1 MSAIGRTLQ
10 GAGLDW
16 HDLAERT
23 AHPSL
28 DDAFARKGP
37 PAPPA
42 STSPPPSPFSEP
54 ERPSWSPAM
63 EAEFQ
68 ASRKPKK
75 EPPPWPTWGTLSHF
89 GRIGQLDAIKAA
101 GCIAGRRMA
110 RRFAAFRAD
119 LWPVL
124 PRSRREPES
133 RQPVQR
139 GTAAAIWERDG
150 RTVGGGG
157 MTGHHPR
164 RRHRRPW
171 GCGAARRERAGCS
184 TSSTCRRS
192 TRARPADPRSVAAP
206 VRRDR
211 ADAGA
216 PARAWVEWIG
226 PRAGD
231 RPAGAFSF
239 GASKATVETALA
251 VLGVPFRTITPAT
264 WKRAAGIPPGK
275 GLKDLARARAI
286 ERWPGHADL
295 FGRGSSTTTG
305 PRPR

>member
-1 MSAIGRTLQ
+1 MTSQTKPFAFAGIAERLGKLIPRLASDHDGEVVATVLAIGRTLQ

-101 GCIAGRRMA
+101 GCIPAEDGE
-110 RRFAAFRAD
+110 RFAAFHAD
-119 LWPVL
+119 YY
-124 PRSRREPES
+124 
-133 RQPVQR
+133 
-139 GTAAAIWERDG
+139 
-150 RTVGGGG
+150 
-157 MTGHHPR
+157 
-164 RRHRRPW
+164 RHQ
-171 GCGAARRERAGCS
+171 
-184 TSSTCRRS
+184 
-192 TRARPADPRSVAAP
+192 
-206 VRRDR
+206 
-211 ADAGA
+211 
-216 PARAWVEWIG
+216 
-226 PRAGD
+226 
-231 RPAGAFSF
+231 
-239 GASKATVETALA
+239 
-251 VLGVPFRTITPAT
+251 
-264 WKRAAGIPPGK
+264 IPPGRK
-275 GLKDLARARAI
+275 TINLFNAACRSLWEMGARSEEAA
-286 ERWPGHADL
+286 
-295 FGRGSSTTTG
+295 
-305 PRPR
+305 